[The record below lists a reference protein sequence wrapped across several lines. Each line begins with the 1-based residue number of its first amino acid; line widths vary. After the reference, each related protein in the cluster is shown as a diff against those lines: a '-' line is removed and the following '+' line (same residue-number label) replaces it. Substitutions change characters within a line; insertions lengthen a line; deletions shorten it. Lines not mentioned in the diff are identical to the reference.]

1 MTNGYRNV
9 TYLEE
14 GGGEQREG
22 TREKAHGKASI
33 MSPKASLAANRTQSR
48 GVQASF
54 VAAASGRGH
63 DRTGGVGDR
72 HSHSKIRTALLSS
85 SRSRVSLETNRTKL
99 VLRLP
104 FFFFICFFQCY
115 PRKIQGRRGGR
126 GEGEEEGR
134 IRIALRSN
142 VATARPRSPRGEMRE
157 RKHRAEGGR
166 GDMFVSDQQERIL
179 AQLAHDD
186 APVDG
191 L

>member
-63 DRTGGVGDR
+63 DQTGGVGDR
-72 HSHSKIRTALLSS
+72 HSHSKIHGVGFLS
-85 SRSRVSLETNRTKL
+85 NRFERISTTSF
-99 VLRLP
+99 